1 VAIYSVLFDLG
12 NDTELARKY
21 HAELETDVIIT
32 LGSILEPKWKQVDK
46 PKGKKPELK
55 DLRVMPK
62 INLDTVRRIAEIIVK
77 NDVME
82 YVILTPGDDECLA
95 QHIEATINGMLERW

>member
-1 VAIYSVLFDLG
+1 MAIYSVLFDLG

-32 LGSILEPKWKQVDK
+32 LGSIFKPNCKSDAK
-46 PKGKKPELK
+46 PKAKLK

-62 INLDTVRRIAEIIVK
+62 VNLDTVRRIAEIIVK
-77 NDVME
+77 NDVTE
-82 YVILTPGDDECLA
+82 YVILTPGDDEMLSNY
-95 QHIEATINGMLERW
+95 IEAILNGMLERW